1 MAEPATTPERQ
12 RIDKYNRDPKF
23 KRELDAQFA
32 HQHRLSE
39 SELSGGSPANVVG
52 ESRTK
57 EERRISAANSNSNP
71 NSCHYYID
79 SNTCCYRCPNRSQIH
94 ALWEGKVD

>member
-71 NSCHYYID
+71 NSFFN
-79 SNTCCYRCPNRSQIH
+79 S
-94 ALWEGKVD
+94 LWVVPIMIVLFLGCILLTNLVLGL